1 MKILLATAATLLL
14 LVGSAWA
21 GTKTVTLE
29 VSGMTCA
36 TCPIVVKRALSKV
49 DGVTGVE
56 VSFEERQATVTFDD
70 AKTTVEALTK
80 ATTDAG
86 FPSTVKKK

>member
-1 MKILLATAATLLL
+1 MKILLATAATVLLL
-14 LVGSAWA
+14 AGTAWA

-36 TCPIVVKRALSKV
+36 TCPIVVKKALTRV
-49 DGVTGVE
+49 DGVTQVE
-56 VSFEERQATVTFDD
+56 VSFEERQATVTFDE
-70 AKTTVEALTK
+70 AKTNVEALTK

-86 FPSTVKKK
+86 FPSRAKR

>member
-1 MKILLATAATLLL
+1 LD
-14 LVGSAWA
+14 
-21 GTKTVTLE
+21 

-36 TCPIVVKRALSKV
+36 TCPIVVKKALTKV
-49 DGVTGVE
+49 TGVTHVE

-80 ATTDAG
+80 ATTNAG
-86 FPSTVKKK
+86 FPSTVKK

>member
-14 LVGSAWA
+14 VVGAAWA
-21 GTKTVTLE
+21 GTKTVTLD

-36 TCPIVVKRALSKV
+36 TCPIVVKTALSRV
-49 DGVTGVE
+49 DGVTQVE
-56 VSFEERQATVTFDD
+56 VSFKERQATVTFDD

-86 FPSTVKKK
+86 FPSTVKK